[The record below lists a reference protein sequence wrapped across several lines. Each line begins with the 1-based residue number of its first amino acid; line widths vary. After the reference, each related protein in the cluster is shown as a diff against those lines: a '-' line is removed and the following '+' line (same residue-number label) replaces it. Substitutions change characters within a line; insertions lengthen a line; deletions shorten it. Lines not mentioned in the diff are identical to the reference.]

1 MANDLSF
8 RSAEAEA
15 GPALC
20 PCLTF
25 TLCRCVHCQ
34 FVCCH
39 MRVLQGCFIIF
50 IVVVIGQRGGK
61 KNELQSFLGLI
72 EGCDI

>member
-1 MANDLSF
+1 MIYPSVVLLDQTRLHPPP
-8 RSAEAEA
+8 R
-15 GPALC
+15 
-20 PCLTF
+20 
-25 TLCRCVHCQ
+25 RVHCQ

-39 MRVLQGCFIIF
+39 MRVLQGCFIIIF
-50 IVVVIGQRGGK
+50 IVVVVVDLEERGK

>member
-1 MANDLSF
+1 MIYPSVVLKLKLDLP
-8 RSAEAEA
+8 SAAA
-15 GPALC
+15 S
-20 PCLTF
+20 
-25 TLCRCVHCQ
+25 RCVHCQ

-50 IVVVIGQRGGK
+50 IVVVVGQRGGK